1 MSIANGRECSK
12 DPAAILCTQ
21 NKVTGATEDHAWP
34 DTEHHADQDSPSVL
48 RMPSGLRRVL
58 HQVPVGG
65 RLPVVL
71 ADLVGRSTDWLAKI
85 ETGRR
90 KPPRIDML
98 GALSRVLQNGSLPH
112 RRIGA

>member
-1 MSIANGRECSK
+1 M
-12 DPAAILCTQ
+12 
-21 NKVTGATEDHAWP
+21 
-34 DTEHHADQDSPSVL
+34 
-48 RMPSGLRRVL
+48 
-58 HQVPVGG
+58 
-65 RLPVVL
+65 L